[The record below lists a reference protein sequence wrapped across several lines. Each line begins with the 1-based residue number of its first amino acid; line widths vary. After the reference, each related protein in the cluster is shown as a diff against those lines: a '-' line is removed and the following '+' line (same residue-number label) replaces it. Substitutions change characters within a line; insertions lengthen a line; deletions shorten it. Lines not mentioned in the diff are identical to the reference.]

1 LPAAQKIGDF
11 VIGKSGTTQV
21 AVLFSG
27 GLDSAILLGQML
39 AAGRR
44 VWPLFVDCQ
53 WHWQPA
59 ELRAARGYL
68 HAMRQSGLEELVE
81 LQMPLADLYHDHWSI
96 TGRLVPRA
104 GDPDENVYLPGHN
117 PLLLVKAQVWC
128 RLHGVEQ
135 LALGS
140 LASNPFADSTEDF
153 FQQFEAAMDRA
164 ISGHVELV
172 RPLGH
177 LTKRQVMQLGQDLPL
192 ERTFSCLSPV
202 DGRHCGQCN
211 KCAERQQAFR
221 LADLPDP
228 TTYASPAP
236 TPLPSH

>member
-1 LPAAQKIGDF
+1 VGQKIGES
-11 VIGKSGTTQV
+11 VIGKSDTGQV

-39 AAGRR
+39 AEGRR

-53 WHWQPA
+53 WHWQAA
-59 ELRAARGYL
+59 ELRAARGFL
-68 HAMRQSGLEELVE
+68 RAIGQPGLEGLVE

-96 TGRLVPRA
+96 TGRHVPRA

-135 LALGS
+135 LALGA
-140 LASNPFADSTEDF
+140 LASNPFADSTDDF
-153 FQQFEAAMDRA
+153 FCQFEAAMDRA
-164 ISGHVELV
+164 ISGHVKLV

-177 LTKRQVMQLGQDLPL
+177 LTKRQVMHLGRELPL
-192 ERTFSCLSPV
+192 ERTFSCLSPIE
-202 DGRHCGQCN
+202 GGHCGECN

-221 LADLPDP
+221 LAELPDP
-228 TTYASPAP
+228 TNYSQLAPA
-236 TPLPSH
+236 PLPSH